1 MTHYNYAYFAARLPI
16 GLSFFG
22 HGLVRMPKLDDFAG
36 WMVSSMAD
44 SMLPA
49 EIVRPFAYILPVAE
63 LLIGLL
69 VISGFL
75 TRQALLAGIITMSIL
90 VFGSTTI
97 EDWGAITGQL
107 VHAAYFAVLLW
118 LVPYNAIA
126 VDNLRHKPTGY

>member
-16 GLSFFG
+16 GFSFFG
-22 HGLVRMPKLDDFAG
+22 HGLVRLPKMEDFAG
-36 WMVSSMAD
+36 WMVSAMEN

-49 EIVRPFAYILPVAE
+49 EIVRPFAYVLPIAE

-69 VISGFL
+69 VLAGLF
-75 TRQALLAGIITMSIL
+75 TRQALFAGIMTMSLL

-107 VHAAYFAVLLW
+107 FHAAYFAVLLW
-118 LVPYNAIA
+118 LVPYNSVAL
-126 VDNLRHKPTGY
+126 DKLRQQSTDY